1 MTWLAWGSLA
11 LILYTYFGYALLLR
25 VIPRRAA
32 PVRPV
37 GEGPLPRVSVL
48 LAVRNEAGNLGPKL
62 ENTLQMGYP
71 PERMEILVGSDGS
84 TDDTEAV
91 ARRFADR
98 GVRFYGFEAAGKTAT
113 LNRLVQRA
121 SGDVLV
127 FMDARQRV
135 DPDALEHFAAW
146 FEEPAVGVVGGE
158 LVITDEQ
165 GNETSKGVGVY
176 WRYEKWLRRRESD
189 LGLLTGVSGAL
200 YAMRRELYV
209 APPDDTILDDVMI
222 PLGAARR
229 GARVV
234 VDGGIRMYDLVAD
247 EEREFRRK
255 VRTLLGNWQMFG
267 FVARSPRPFPAR
279 LLFSIVSHKLLRLLT
294 PFALTGLLIGSLGM
308 APGLARS
315 GLLWGQGLVY
325 GAGLAALLARGRLR
339 NPLFSVCSTFCL
351 LNAAAGVAFWQF
363 AAGRTRANW
372 K

>member
-11 LILYTYFGYALLLR
+11 FVLYTYFGYALLLR
-25 VIPRRAA
+25 LLPRRAA

-37 GEGPLPRVSVL
+37 GEGPLPRISVL
-48 LAVRNEAGNLGPKL
+48 LAVRNEAGSLGAKL
-62 ENTLQMGYP
+62 ENILQMGYP
-71 PERMEILVGSDGS
+71 ADRLEVLVGSDGS

-91 ARRFADR
+91 ARRFEAR
-98 GVRFYGFEAAGKTAT
+98 GVRFHAFEAAGKTAT

-121 SGDVLV
+121 TGDILV

-135 DPDALEHFAAW
+135 DLDALEHFAAW
-146 FEEPAVGVVGGE
+146 FEDPGVGVVGGE
-158 LVITDEQ
+158 LVITDEH
-165 GNETSKGVGVY
+165 GSETSKGVGVY

-200 YAMRRELYV
+200 YAMRRDLY
-209 APPDDTILDDVMI
+209 ALPPDDTILDDVMI

-229 GARVV
+229 GARGG
-234 VDGGIRMYDLVAD
+234 VDGGIRMYDRVAD

-267 FVARSPRPFPAR
+267 FIVRSPRPFPAR
-279 LLFSIVSHKLLRLLT
+279 LVFSIVSHTLMRLLT
-294 PFALTGLLIGSLGM
+294 PFALAGLLAGSAGMPSGLG
-308 APGLARS
+308 RFC
-315 GLLWGQGLVY
+315 LLWGQGLVY
-325 GAGLAALLARGRLR
+325 AAGLAGLLTRGRGR
-339 NPLFSVCSTFCL
+339 NPLLSVCSTFCL

-363 AAGRTRANW
+363 ATGRTRANW